1 MSRILDRASREEVPK
16 PVRDAQTIQRHAAS
30 LFQQVET
37 TWNNAVT
44 RVWKGDTATILEAFG
59 TDAVEFFRV
68 SAETA
73 KFLEALKPG
82 CTAAGRALMRPFTAH
97 ADGRITLNA

>member
-1 MSRILDRASREEVPK
+1 MSRILDRPSREEVPK
-16 PVRDAQTIQRHAAS
+16 PERDAQAIQRQAAS

-37 TWNNAVT
+37 TWNNAVA
-44 RVWKGDTATILEAFG
+44 RVWKGDTAAILEAFG

-73 KFLEALKPG
+73 KFIEALKPG
-82 CTAAGRALMRPFTAH
+82 STAAGRALMRPYTAH
-97 ADGRITLNA
+97 QDGRITLDA